1 MFGVSSLDA
10 DPLYVVT
17 QFQPDGNVTSFI
29 EQHAETDRAKIVS
42 DPFPARAYTFD
53 RDPGL

>member
-1 MFGVSSLDA
+1 
-10 DPLYVVT
+10 VVT

-29 EQHAETDRAKIVS
+29 EQHAETDRAKIVG
-42 DPFPARAYTFD
+42 DPIPAGAYTFD